1 MRRSA
6 PGFLVASLLAAISTP
21 LMAQGFGGTVSDIL
35 VRADSLLAQNR
46 ANEAIVQ
53 YQEARTLCVTPAESV
68 ASLQGEGRAHLAMQE
83 FLPAAGLFEEAA
95 QKYPDD
101 PRVAD
106 LLYLAGMARRQ
117 GGDTTAAVPLLQK
130 ALKSSPTGDL
140 LPTLK
145 FQLAQMLRM
154 SGKPAEAIPL
164 VKDFETEFEHNPII
178 PNALYTLAIAQH
190 DDADLAGAEKSYRH
204 LIDDYPHTQAAA
216 EAFYDLGD
224 VLAARGNRRES
235 AEFFRRYANG
245 NPSSPMSAR
254 AMERAADMTIFT
266 YPKEAALLYG
276 VAQVKAQQNPVPQLP
291 EFQITRF
298 IKVKRF
304 FADVLSRPLLGGGA
318 AAGVL
323 LLAGAIVWMLR
334 RRRPALAAGAGD
346 LESTRTGS

>member
-1 MRRSA
+1 MRRMPPA
-6 PGFLVASLLAAISTP
+6 FLVASLLVAISTP

-53 YQEARTLCVTPAESV
+53 YQEARTLCVTPAEAV
-68 ASLQGEGRAHLAMQE
+68 ASLQGEGRAHIAMQE

-106 LLYLAGMARRQ
+106 LLYVAGMARRE

-130 ALKSSPTGDL
+130 ALQSSPTGDL

-154 SGKPAEAIPL
+154 TGKPAEAIPL
-164 VKDFETEFEHNPII
+164 VKDFETEFERNPII

-190 DDADLAGAEKSYRH
+190 DAGDLEGAEKSYRH
-204 LIDDYPHTQAAA
+204 LMDAYPHTQAAA
-216 EAFYDLGD
+216 ESFYDIAD

-266 YPKEAALLYG
+266 YPKEAAILYG
-276 VAQVKAQQNPVPQLP
+276 VAQVKAQTNLVPTLP

-298 IKVKRF
+298 IKAKRF
-304 FADVLSRPLLGGGA
+304 VAEILSRPLVSGGA
-318 AAGVL
+318 VAGAL
-323 LLAGAIVWMLR
+323 LLAGAIVWMVR

-346 LESTRTGS
+346 LGST